1 MMLAPYTGFGDDA
14 NTSVKFGVLAKGRV
28 AEWSGGQQRITTK
41 KIAGGGVKYRITGRD
56 PYTITLPLRFESTA
70 DLAAL
75 EALQGTTATL
85 RYLYGITKPL
95 HGTYEYRMGTAY
107 LAIPGVRLLRVEDTE
122 VFRNGACGASATF
135 EVAAVT
141 P

>member
-1 MMLAPYTGFGDDA
+1 MFLAPYTGFGDDA
-14 NTSVKFGVLAKGRV
+14 NTSVKFGVLARGKV
-28 AEWSGGQQRITTK
+28 ADWTGGNPRISTK
-41 KIAGGGVKYRITGRD
+41 RIAGGGVKYRITGTE
-56 PYTITLPLRFESTA
+56 PYTITLTLRFERTA

-95 HGTYEYRMGTAY
+95 GGAYEYRNGTAY
-107 LAIPGVRLLRVEDTE
+107 LAIPGVRLMSVTGTE
-122 VFRNGACGASATF
+122 IYRDGSAVATATF
-135 EVAAVT
+135 EVS